1 MRSCPTLKLERRFLA
16 QGYRL
21 IAGIDE
27 AGRGAWAG
35 PVVAAAV
42 ILPLD
47 RPRLTAA
54 LKGVNDSKKLTARQR
69 EKLYGVI
76 CEVAVS
82 VGVGGAGPGEIDAD
96 GIVPATRA
104 AMQRA
109 VAMLH
114 PQPDALL
121 IDALNLHAE
130 RLILLPQHSLNYGD
144 SLSLSIAAASII
156 AKVSRDRAMA
166 ALEARYP
173 GYGFAKHKGY
183 GTALHKV
190 ALERLGVSEAHRGSY
205 GPIKRLLEK
214 AGWTYAVT
222 NVIPSEARNL

>member
-1 MRSCPTLKLERRFLA
+1 VPSLRLEKQFLK

-47 RPRLTAA
+47 RPALPKVLT
-54 LKGVNDSKKLTARQR
+54 GVNDSKQLTPRQR
-69 EKLYGVI
+69 EKFFDVI
-76 CEVAVS
+76 RAVALAI
-82 VGVGGAGPGEIDAD
+82 GVGGAGPGEIDRD
-96 GIVPATRA
+96 GLLPATRA

-109 VAMLH
+109 VAMLQ

-121 IDALNLHAE
+121 IDAVNLQS
-130 RLILLPQHSLNYGD
+130 LISLPQRFLNYGD

-156 AKVSRDRAMA
+156 AKVSRDRTML
-166 ALEARYP
+166 ALDARYP
-173 GYGFAKHKGY
+173 GYGFARHKGY
-183 GTALHKV
+183 GTAAHSA
-190 ALERLGVSEAHRGSY
+190 ALKQLGVSAAHRLSY
-205 GPIKRLLEK
+205 APVAKVRGQSGL
-214 AGWTYAVT
+214 
-222 NVIPSEARNL
+222 